1 MKGKNKRKL
10 IKQFIETTVFFSVV
24 LCSTAL
30 LIISKTNMQEFIII
44 VFGLSILALNAFLP
58 DRVLWEIEFK
68 KRCEKY

>member
-10 IKQFIETTVFFSVV
+10 IKQFIETTVFFSVI
-24 LCSTAL
+24 LGSTAL
-30 LIISKTNMQEFIII
+30 LIFSKTNMQEFIII
-44 VFGLSILALNAFLP
+44 VSGISILALNAFLP

>member
-10 IKQFIETTVFFSVV
+10 IKQFIETTVFFSVIFG
-24 LCSTAL
+24 STAL
-30 LIISKTNMQEFIII
+30 LIFSKTNMQEFIII
-44 VFGLSILALNAFLP
+44 TSGLSILALNAFLP